1 MRIAST
7 RICSTIFNLV
17 ALKASMPLRPT
28 RSIFLSLCYLGSIAV
43 LGAPAGLTC
52 AAEASVNDN
61 TKPVDF
67 AVQKN
72 NPRKHDALR
81 HSERD
86 RILQSI
92 KKKHPHFKQQESLAS
107 DFTGEEPIL
116 LLLEKRPSNKKQN
129 SPRLADAYYY
139 DYKTNETI
147 HCIVNPETGVI
158 IEELRTVELQLPL
171 VKEEIERAFTIY
183 LQSSH
188 RNELA
193 DAYREAT
200 GQSLIDVSSL
210 HFKAFIL
217 HGSANMTRLNAATK
231 RCGRS
236 RCAKLLIHTE
246 ENIALNI
253 TPIIDL
259 SKGQVIQGNTER
271 SAGRAIPAV
280 NANSPQEPVHRHE
293 QTNGSEQHALPH

>member
-1 MRIAST
+1 MRIASPC
-7 RICSTIFNLV
+7 ICSTIFNRV
-17 ALKASMPLRPT
+17 TRKASMQLRLT
-28 RSIFLSLCYLGSIAV
+28 RSIFMSLCCLGSIVV
-43 LGAPAGLTC
+43 LVAPVSLTS
-52 AAEASVNDN
+52 AAEASADKA
-61 TKPVDF
+61 TRPVDF
-67 AVQKN
+67 AVQKHI
-72 NPRKHDALR
+72 PQKHDALR

-86 RILQSI
+86 RVLQSI
-92 KKKHPHFKQQESLAS
+92 KKKHPNFKQQESLAS
-107 DFTGEEPIL
+107 NFSAEEPIL

-200 GQSLIDVSSL
+200 GQSLIDVNSL

-217 HGSANMTRLNAATK
+217 HGSANMKRLNAATK

-271 SAGRAIPAV
+271 NEDRAIPAV
-280 NANSPQEPVHRHE
+280 NANSPQEPVHKHE
-293 QTNGSEQHALPH
+293 QTSRSEQHALPH